1 MNLFSFRRFSW
12 MMMASFLRS
21 PLPPPDTKLLKNLL
35 FFQKSSWQRSDNSIC
50 YWKFGTLYIVLISL
64 QLLVI
69 LKLSKLFKGCD
80 TKRLL
85 KHRCLQIRVQAVIFK
100 YSNLIKTKK
109 NHQNEKPENFLYFW
123 SDIVGRGKGKFL
135 SFVFVSVLNETWEIN
150 LLWECWILSDRD
162 IKYT

>member
-1 MNLFSFRRFSW
+1 MNLSSFRRFSW

-85 KHRCLQIRVQAVIFK
+85 KHRCLQICVQADIFK

-109 NHQNEKPENFLYFW
+109 IIKTKNQKTFYIFDQILLAEEKENFWVL
-123 SDIVGRGKGKFL
+123 FL
-135 SFVFVSVLNETWEIN
+135 SQ
-150 LLWECWILSDRD
+150 
-162 IKYT
+162 Y

>member
-1 MNLFSFRRFSW
+1 MKWHLPRKHLHAPTSAFSW
-12 MMMASFLRS
+12 MMMASFPRS

-85 KHRCLQIRVQAVIFK
+85 KHRCLQIRVQADIFK

-109 NHQNEKPENFLYFW
+109 IIKTKNQKTFYIFDQILLAEEKENFWVL
-123 SDIVGRGKGKFL
+123 FL
-135 SFVFVSVLNETWEIN
+135 SQ
-150 LLWECWILSDRD
+150 
-162 IKYT
+162 Y

>member
-1 MNLFSFRRFSW
+1 VIKICVWTRDMTSKVTLARWTQSSG
-12 MMMASFLRS
+12 
-21 PLPPPDTKLLKNLL
+21 PLCLWQC
-35 FFQKSSWQRSDNSIC
+35 FQKSSWQRSDNSIC

-85 KHRCLQIRVQAVIFK
+85 KHRCLQICVQADIFK

-109 NHQNEKPENFLYFW
+109 IIKTKNQKTFYIFDQILLAEEKENFWVL
-123 SDIVGRGKGKFL
+123 FL
-135 SFVFVSVLNETWEIN
+135 SQ
-150 LLWECWILSDRD
+150 
-162 IKYT
+162 Y

>member
-50 YWKFGTLYIVLISL
+50 YWKFGPLYIVLISL

-85 KHRCLQIRVQAVIFK
+85 KHRCLQIRVQADIFK

-109 NHQNEKPENFLYFW
+109 IIKTKNQKTFYIFDQILLAEEKENFWVL
-123 SDIVGRGKGKFL
+123 FL
-135 SFVFVSVLNETWEIN
+135 SQ
-150 LLWECWILSDRD
+150 
-162 IKYT
+162 Y